1 MATERGVVPAAIVP
15 MDVKVPVVTSMVY
28 METLLELRFAT

>member
-15 MDVKVPVVTSMVY
+15 MDVKAPVVTSMVY
-28 METLLELRFAT
+28 IETLLEPPFAT